1 MALMPTDDQL
11 RGLQSVAQSSDGI
24 DAIADRIEGLQCV
37 HRGWLRLQEHR
48 REDGG
53 LLDVWSLTK
62 AGQEIVSRVAQ
73 GRREMAAED
82 ASAAASEMA
91 LKVREIAE
99 NLQYKSP
106 AVG

>member
-1 MALMPTDDQL
+1 MTFMPTINQL
-11 RGLQSVAQSSDGI
+11 RNLQSVAQSSDGTN
-24 DAIADRIEGLQCV
+24 AIANKIDGLQCV
-37 HRGWLRLQEHR
+37 HRGWLHLQEHR

-62 AGQEIVSRVAQ
+62 AGQEILSRLVQ
-73 GRREMAAED
+73 GRREIATQD
-82 ASAAASEMA
+82 ASAAALEIA

-99 NLQYKSP
+99 NFQYKSP

>member
-1 MALMPTDDQL
+1 MAFMPTDNQL

-24 DAIADRIEGLQCV
+24 NAIANKIDGLQCV
-37 HRGWLRLQEHR
+37 HRGWLHLQEHR

-62 AGQEIVSRVAQ
+62 AGQEILSRLAQ
-73 GRREMAAED
+73 GRREIAAPD
-82 ASAAASEMA
+82 ASAAALEMA

-99 NLQYKSP
+99 NFQYKSP
-106 AVG
+106 AV